1 MIIAK
6 KKLTNQNKKGG
17 YPEEGSHE
25 ILAKSTLKARMKEIK
40 KRGMN

>member
-6 KKLTNQNKKGG
+6 KKLTNQNKGG